1 MINIKKWKCAGRLNA
16 SLLGSARGTIMRCS
30 RHGTS
35 GRLAASITA
44 VIASAMTLP
53 GVQLQEAHAHVSHVL
68 SAQQYGDIKS
78 GHPEIEMTAA
88 VMTGLVVVGAVLVQ
102 TLQRRGREMSRMESL
117 Q

>member
-1 MINIKKWKCAGRLNA
+1 MSK
-16 SLLGSARGTIMRCS
+16 T
-30 RHGTS
+30 
-35 GRLAASITA
+35 LAASLTA
-44 VIASAMTLP
+44 VASAMTLS
-53 GVQLQEAHAHVSHVL
+53 GVQLPEAHAHVSHVL

-102 TLQRRGREMSRMESL
+102 TLQRRGRRMDRMESL

>member
-1 MINIKKWKCAGRLNA
+1 MQILGRLNA
-16 SLLGSARGTIMRCS
+16 LSLSGSARSTITRR
-30 RHGTS
+30 RHGIF
-35 GRLAASITA
+35 GKIAASVTA
-44 VIASAMTLP
+44 VASAMTLS
-53 GVQLQEAHAHVSHVL
+53 GVQLPEAHAHVSHVL

-102 TLQRRGREMSRMESL
+102 TLQRRGRKMSRMESL